1 MPTPKEILQQ
11 YWKFQSFRPLQ
22 AEIIQSVLDG
32 KDTLALLPTGG
43 GKSICFQIPSL
54 CQEGICIV
62 ISPLIALMK
71 DQVEQLKKR
80 NIAAVA
86 IYSGMRY
93 QDIDRELDNCV
104 YGNMKFLYLSP
115 ERLSTELARQRIAK
129 MNVNLIA
136 VDEAHSISQWG
147 YDFRPSYLE
156 IATIR
161 ELHPKVPVLALT
173 ATATDVVKE
182 DIQDKLEFKERN
194 LFQKSFERKNL
205 SYVVL
210 KEANKLNAL
219 LNIISKVKGSSIVY
233 ARSRKR
239 TQDIAIFLQRNKVH
253 ADFYHAGLSPD
264 SRSAKQDAWVQ
275 NKKRVI
281 VSTNAFGMG
290 IDKPDVRTV
299 VHMDLPDSLEAYF
312 QEAGRAGRDE
322 EKAYAVLLYDEV
334 DKKRLEHAY
343 EQAFPDMKTI
353 RQVYRALGSYL
364 QLAVGGG
371 IGKSY
376 DFDIGAFIKTFQLEV
391 LKTYNCLKILEQS
404 GWLILSE
411 SVFLPATLKVKVD
424 REKLYDYQL
433 RNKKLDRVIKKALQL
448 YQGIFN
454 FPVRIKESQLAY
466 ALKIS
471 VKDVVQS
478 LNKLHQ
484 DGILRYSPQ
493 KDQPQLIFLKDRV
506 PTENLVIDQV
516 LFKFRKERYKKNIKA
531 AIQYAEKNSCRSKQL
546 LSYFG
551 EFDAPIC
558 GSCDV
563 CLGRNKP
570 DLQAETFERYK
581 QKIFLLLKKENLSA
595 AEIKEAFSPKRQ
607 EQVMTT
613 LTFLLDEGIVEVL
626 EDQKLKWVGED

>member
-1 MPTPKEILQQ
+1 LPTPKEILQE

-22 AEIIQSVLDG
+22 EEIIQSVLDG

-43 GKSICFQIPSL
+43 GKSICFQVPAL
-54 CQEGICIV
+54 YQEGICIV
-62 ISPLIALMK
+62 VSPLIALMK

-80 NIAAVA
+80 NISAIA

-104 YGNMKFLYLSP
+104 YGHTKFLYLSP
-115 ERLSTELARQRIAK
+115 ERLTTELARQRIAK

-156 IATIR
+156 IANIR
-161 ELHPKVPVLALT
+161 ELHPTVPVLALT
-173 ATATDVVKE
+173 ATATNIVKE
-182 DIQDKLEFKERN
+182 DIQDKLVFAEKN
-194 LFQKSFERKNL
+194 IFQKSFERKNI

-210 KEANKLNAL
+210 RENNKLSAL
-219 LNIISKVKGSSIVY
+219 LNIISKVNGSSIVY

-239 TQDIAIFLQRNKVH
+239 TQDVAIFLQRNKIK

-264 SRSAKQDAWVQ
+264 SRSAKQDAWIQ
-275 NKKRVI
+275 NKTRVI
-281 VSTNAFGMG
+281 VAT
-290 IDKPDVRTV
+290 KPDVRTV
-299 VHMDLPDSLEAYF
+299 VHIDLPNSLEAYF

-322 EKAYAVLLYDEV
+322 AKAYAVLIYDEV
-334 DKKRLEHAY
+334 DKLRLERTY

-376 DFDIGAFIKTFQLEV
+376 DFDIGEFIKTFNLEV
-391 LKTYNCLKILEQS
+391 VKTYNCLKILEQS

-411 SVFLPATLKVKVD
+411 SIYLPATLRVKVD

-433 RNKKLDRVIKKALQL
+433 RNKKLDRVIKKVLQL
-448 YQGIFN
+448 YQGVFN
-454 FPVRIKESQLAY
+454 YPIKIKESQLAY
-466 ALKIS
+466 GLKMP
-471 VKDVVQS
+471 VKEVVQS
-478 LNKLHQ
+478 LKKLQQ
-484 DGILRYSPQ
+484 DGIVQYAPQ
-493 KDQPQLIFLKDRV
+493 KDKPQLIFLKERV
-506 PTENLVIDQV
+506 PVDNLVIDQV
-516 LFKFRKERYKKNIKA
+516 LFKFRKERFGKNIKA

-546 LSYFG
+546 LAYFG
-551 EFDAPIC
+551 EINAPLC
-558 GSCDV
+558 GQCDV

-570 DLQAETFERYK
+570 DIQEGTYEKYK
-581 QKIFLLLKKENLSA
+581 QKIFLLLKKEALTAS
-595 AEIKEAFSPKRQ
+595 EIKEAFSPKRQ

-613 LTFLLDEGIVEVL
+613 ITFLLEEGIIEVL
-626 EDQKLKWVGED
+626 DNQKIRWVK

>member
-62 ISPLIALMK
+62 VSPLIALMK

-80 NIAAVA
+80 NITAVA

-104 YGNMKFLYLSP
+104 YGNIKFLYLSP

-219 LNIISKVKGSSIVY
+219 LNIITKVKGSSIVY

-239 TQDIAIFLQRNKVH
+239 TQDIAIFLQRNKIH

-322 EKAYAVLLYDEV
+322 AKAYAVLLYDEV

-411 SVFLPATLKVKVD
+411 SVFLPATLRVKVD

-433 RNKKLDRVIKKALQL
+433 RNKKLDRVIKKTLQL
-448 YQGIFN
+448 YQGVFN
-454 FPVRIKESQLAY
+454 YPVRIKESQLAY
-466 ALKIS
+466 ALKIP
-471 VKDVVQS
+471 VKELVQS
-478 LNKLHQ
+478 LNKLQQ
-484 DGILRYSPQ
+484 DGILQYSPQ
-493 KDQPQLIFLKDRV
+493 KDQPQLIFLKERV
-506 PTENLVIDQV
+506 PVDNLVIDQV
-516 LFKFRKERYKKNIKA
+516 LFKFRKERFGKNIKA
-531 AIQYAEKNSCRSKQL
+531 AIKYAEKNSCRSKQL

-551 EFDAPIC
+551 EINAPLC
-558 GSCDV
+558 GQCDV

-570 DLQAETFERYK
+570 EVEEATFERYK

-595 AEIKEAFSPKRQ
+595 LEIKEAFSPKRH
-607 EQVMTT
+607 EQVLTT
-613 LTFLLDEGIVEVL
+613 LNFLLEEGLVKVL
-626 EDQKLKWVGED
+626 EDQKLKWVGD

>member
-1 MPTPKEILQQ
+1 MPSPKEVLQQ
-11 YWKFQSFRPLQ
+11 YWKFHSFRPLQ
-22 AEIIQSVLDG
+22 EEIIQSVLDG

-43 GKSICFQIPSL
+43 GKSICFQIPAL

-62 ISPLIALMK
+62 VSPLIALMK

-80 NIAAVA
+80 NIPAIA

-104 YGNMKFLYLSP
+104 YGNTKFLYLSP
-115 ERLSTELARQRIAK
+115 ERLTTELARQRIAK

-161 ELHPKVPVLALT
+161 ELHPKIPILALT
-173 ATATDVVKE
+173 ATATDIVKE
-182 DIQDKLEFKERN
+182 DIQDKLAFAERN

-210 KEANKLNAL
+210 KENNKLNAL
-219 LNIISKVKGSSIVY
+219 LNILSKVKGSSIVY

-239 TQDIAIFLQRNKVH
+239 TQDIAIFLQRNKIR
-253 ADFYHAGLSPD
+253 ADYYHAGLSPD
-264 SRSAKQDAWVQ
+264 SRSGKQDAWVQ
-275 NKKRVI
+275 NKTRVI

-322 EKAYAVLLYDEV
+322 AKAYAVLIYDTT
-334 DKKRLEHAY
+334 DKSRLEHAY
-343 EQAFPDMKTI
+343 EQAFPEMNTI

-376 DFDIGAFIKTFQLEV
+376 DFDIGEFIKTFQLEV

-433 RNKKLDRVIKKALQL
+433 RNKKLDRVIKRALQL
-448 YQGIFN
+448 YQGVFN
-454 FPVRIKESQLAY
+454 YPVRIKESQLAY
-466 ALKIS
+466 ALKIP
-471 VKDVVQS
+471 VKEVVLQ
-478 LNKLHQ
+478 LKKLQQ
-484 DGILRYSPQ
+484 DGIMQYTPQ
-493 KDQPQLIFLKDRV
+493 KDKPQLIFLKERV
-506 PTENLVIDQV
+506 PVDNLVIDQV
-516 LFKFRKERYKKNIKA
+516 LFKFRKERFGKNIKA
-531 AIQYAEKNSCRSKQL
+531 AIQYAEKNSCRSKRL

-551 EFDAPIC
+551 ELDAPLC
-558 GSCDV
+558 GQCDV

-570 DLQAETFERYK
+570 DIEEATFERFK
-581 QKIFLLLKKENLSA
+581 QKIFLLLKKEELTA

-613 LTFLLDEGIVEVL
+613 LTFMLEEGIVE
-626 EDQKLKWVGED
+626 EIEHQKIKWVK

>member
-43 GKSICFQIPSL
+43 GKSICFQIPSM

-62 ISPLIALMK
+62 VSPLIALMK

-80 NIAAVA
+80 NIPAIAV
-86 IYSGMRY
+86 YSGMRY

-104 YGNMKFLYLSP
+104 YGNTKFLYLSP

-156 IATIR
+156 IAAIR

-173 ATATDVVKE
+173 ATATNIVKE
-182 DIQDKLEFKERN
+182 DIQDKLEFSERN

-210 KEANKLNAL
+210 KEANKFAAL

-239 TQDIAIFLQRNKVH
+239 TQDIALFLQRNKVH

-264 SRSAKQDAWVQ
+264 SRSAKQDAWIQ

-322 EKAYAVLLYDEV
+322 EKAYAVLLYDET
-334 DKKRLEHAY
+334 DKNRLERAY
-343 EQAFPDMKTI
+343 EQSFPDMKTI

-376 DFDIGAFIKTFQLEV
+376 DFDIGEFIKTFQLEV

-433 RNKKLDRVIKKALQL
+433 RNKKLDRVIKKTLQL
-448 YQGIFN
+448 YQGVFN
-454 FPVRIKESQLAY
+454 YPVRIKESQLAY
-466 ALKIS
+466 ALKIP
-471 VKDVVQS
+471 VKALVQS
-478 LNKLHQ
+478 LNKLQQ
-484 DGILRYSPQ
+484 DGIMLYSPQ
-493 KDQPQLIFLKDRV
+493 KDQPQLIFLKERV
-506 PTENLVIDQV
+506 PVDNLVIDQV
-516 LFKFRKERYKKNIKA
+516 LFKFRKERFGKNIKA
-531 AIQYAEKNSCRSKQL
+531 AIQYAAKNSCRSKQL

-551 EFDAPIC
+551 EVNAPLC
-558 GSCDV
+558 GQCDV

-570 DLQAETFERYK
+570 DIEEATYERYK
-581 QKIFLLLKKENLSA
+581 QKIFLLLKKEALTVL
-595 AEIKEAFSPKRQ
+595 EIKEAFSPKRQ

-613 LTFLLDEGIVEVL
+613 ITFLLEEGRMEVL
-626 EDQKLKWVGED
+626 DNQKIKWVK

>member
-62 ISPLIALMK
+62 VSPLIALMK

-80 NIAAVA
+80 NITAVA

-104 YGNMKFLYLSP
+104 YGNIKFLYLSP

-219 LNIISKVKGSSIVY
+219 LNIITKVKGSSIVY

-239 TQDIAIFLQRNKVH
+239 TQDIAIFLQRNKIH

-411 SVFLPATLKVKVD
+411 SVFLPATLRVKVD

-433 RNKKLDRVIKKALQL
+433 RNKKLDRVIKKTLQL
-448 YQGIFN
+448 YQGVFN
-454 FPVRIKESQLAY
+454 YPVRIKESQLAY
-466 ALKIS
+466 ALKIP
-471 VKDVVQS
+471 VKELVQS
-478 LNKLHQ
+478 LNKLQQ
-484 DGILRYSPQ
+484 DGILQYSPQ
-493 KDQPQLIFLKDRV
+493 KDQPQLIFLKERV
-506 PTENLVIDQV
+506 PVDNLVIDQV
-516 LFKFRKERYKKNIKA
+516 LFKFRKERFGKNIKA
-531 AIQYAEKNSCRSKQL
+531 AIKYAEKNSCRSKQL

-551 EFDAPIC
+551 EINAPLC
-558 GSCDV
+558 GQCDV

-570 DLQAETFERYK
+570 EVEEATFERYK

-595 AEIKEAFSPKRQ
+595 LEIKEAFSPKRH
-607 EQVMTT
+607 EQVLTT
-613 LTFLLDEGIVEVL
+613 LNFLLEEGLVKVL
-626 EDQKLKWVGED
+626 EDQKLKWVGD

>member
-219 LNIISKVKGSSIVY
+219 LNIITKVKGSSIVY